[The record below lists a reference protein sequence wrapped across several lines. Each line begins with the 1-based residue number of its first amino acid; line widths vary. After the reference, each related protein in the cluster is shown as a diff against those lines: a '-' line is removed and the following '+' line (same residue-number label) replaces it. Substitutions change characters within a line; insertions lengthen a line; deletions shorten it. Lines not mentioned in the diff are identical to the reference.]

1 VAGQKG
7 DTGDVGPQGIQG
19 VAGATGPAGVAGATG
34 SVGPQGPSGATG
46 ATGAQGPAASL
57 NYSSISAFP
66 SVGSSSSLFLA
77 SDTSRLY
84 QWTGTVYVEVGVSG
98 GAS

>member
-1 VAGQKG
+1 VAGQ
-7 DTGDVGPQGIQG
+7 QGIQ
-19 VAGATGPAGVAGATG
+19 GPAGVAGAA
-34 SVGPQGPSGATG
+34 GP
-46 ATGAQGPAASL
+46 QGPAASL
-57 NYSSISAFP
+57 NYASISAFP
-66 SVGSSSSLFLA
+66 SVGSSSALFLA